1 MPDEVYQPKRVPI
14 NPDIVDT
21 PETQSET
28 PDLPQPD
35 VEQPNMRPLQ
45 PDMEQPNM
53 RPLQSDVEQP
63 TMRPAQEGAEP
74 TMRPLQPEGGMEIS
88 GNIPPQFTAALSK
101 ERKAKRET
109 TSETKI
115 VSPAALR
122 EVQPSIP
129 PGTIRTLEQLIQGI
143 QTKSTLF
150 EEITLPSKGRF
161 YDGED
166 GPQDGIIH
174 IRPMTGEEE
183 QILATPRFVKK
194 GQAINMIFD
203 RCMQENFNS
212 ERFITPDRTY
222 MLIFLRGISY
232 TPSYDVEVKCPHCDR
247 KFATVI
253 DLNDLYVES
262 CPETFSS
269 TNLKDSLPT
278 TGYNFSYRLSTGFD
292 EQNVQ
297 SHRDRKLR
305 GGFETS
311 GQADDTLLYRTAIM
325 IEEIEGLNNKEEL
338 QALLKKL
345 PISDVAYLRTTVNEP
360 PFGVDTK
367 VEIPCPGCLEDFEI
381 ELPLESN
388 FFFPRGRKKTPN
400 PQA

>member
-21 PETQSET
+21 PETNEA
-28 PDLPQPD
+28 PDLPQID

-45 PDMEQPNM
+45 A
-53 RPLQSDVEQP
+53 DVEQ
-63 TMRPAQEGAEP
+63 P
-74 TMRPLQPEGGMEIS
+74 TMRPLQPEGQPTMRPLQGEGGMELK
-88 GNIPPQFTAALSK
+88 GNIPPQFQNALSK
-101 ERKAKRET
+101 ERKAKREQAKEVVT
-109 TSETKI
+109 TSETAVVPPA
-115 VSPAALR
+115 VSR

-129 PGTIRTLEQLIQGI
+129 PGTVRTLEQLIHGI
-143 QTKSTLF
+143 QTKSTLY
-150 EEITLPSKGRF
+150 EEITLPSKGIF
-161 YDGED
+161 YDGDD
-166 GPQDGIIH
+166 GPQDGVIH
-174 IRPMTGEEE
+174 VRPMTGEEE

-262 CPETFSS
+262 CPENFSS
-269 TNLKDSLPT
+269 SNLKDSLPT
-278 TGYNFSYRLSTGFD
+278 TGYNFSYRLSTGTD
-292 EQNVQ
+292 EQRVQ
-297 SHRDRKLR
+297 AHRARKLR

-325 IEEIEGLNNKEEL
+325 IEEVEGLADKEEL

-345 PISDVAYLRTTVNEP
+345 PINDVAYLRTVVNDP

-400 PQA
+400 TQA

>member
-14 NPDIVDT
+14 NPDVVNT
-21 PETQSET
+21 PETSPQSEAPEPT
-28 PDLPQPD
+28 LETIRPPQPD
-35 VEQPNMRPLQ
+35 VEP
-45 PDMEQPNM
+45 
-53 RPLQSDVEQP
+53 
-63 TMRPAQEGAEP
+63 P
-74 TMRPLQPEGGMEIS
+74 TMRPLAEGGMQLK
-88 GNIPPQFTAALSK
+88 GNVPPQFQNALSK
-101 ERKAKRET
+101 ERKAKKENAKVAAPN
-109 TSETKI
+109 E
-115 VSPAALR
+115 PAAVVPTAS
-122 EVQPSIP
+122 EVQPSVP

-143 QTKSTLF
+143 QTQSTLF

-166 GPQDGIIH
+166 GPQDGVIR

-203 RCMQENFNS
+203 RCMQESFNS

-222 MLIFLRGISY
+222 MLIYLRGISY

-262 CPETFSS
+262 CPENFS
-269 TNLKDSLPT
+269 TANLKDSLPT
-278 TGYNFSYRLSTGFD
+278 TGYNFSYRLSTGTD
-292 EQNVQ
+292 EQRVQ
-297 SHRDRKLR
+297 AHRDRKLR

-325 IEEIEGLNNKEEL
+325 VEDIEGLTDTDEL

-345 PISDVAYLRTTVNEP
+345 PISDVAYLRTVVNDP

-367 VEIPCPGCLEDFEI
+367 VEIPCPGCLADFEI

-388 FFFPRGRKKTPN
+388 FFFPRGRRKTPN
-400 PQA
+400 MQA

>member
-21 PETQSET
+21 PETNEA
-28 PDLPQPD
+28 PDLPQID

-45 PDMEQPNM
+45 A
-53 RPLQSDVEQP
+53 DVEQ
-63 TMRPAQEGAEP
+63 P
-74 TMRPLQPEGGMEIS
+74 TMRPLQPEGQPTMRPLQGEGGMELK
-88 GNIPPQFTAALSK
+88 GNIPPQFQNALSK
-101 ERKAKRET
+101 ERKAKREQAKEVVT
-109 TSETKI
+109 TSETAVVPPA
-115 VSPAALR
+115 VSR

-129 PGTIRTLEQLIQGI
+129 PGTVRTLEQLIHGI
-143 QTKSTLF
+143 QTKSTLY
-150 EEITLPSKGRF
+150 EEITLPSKGIF
-161 YDGED
+161 YDGDD
-166 GPQDGIIH
+166 GPQDGVIH
-174 IRPMTGEEE
+174 VRPMTGEEE

-262 CPETFSS
+262 CPENFSS
-269 TNLKDSLPT
+269 SNLKDSLPT
-278 TGYNFSYRLSTGFD
+278 TGYNFSYRLSTGTD
-292 EQNVQ
+292 EQRVQ
-297 SHRDRKLR
+297 AHRDRKLR

-325 IEEIEGLNNKEEL
+325 IEEVEGLADKEEL

-345 PISDVAYLRTTVNEP
+345 PINDVAYLRTVVNDP

-400 PQA
+400 TQA

>member
-14 NPDIVDT
+14 NLDITDT
-21 PETQSET
+21 SSQSE
-28 PDLPQPD
+28 D
-35 VEQPNMRPLQ
+35 VEDAPIIRP
-45 PDMEQPNM
+45 P
-53 RPLQSDVEQP
+53 QSNIESP
-63 TMRPAQEGAEP
+63 TMRPMA
-74 TMRPLQPEGGMEIS
+74 TEGGLEIK
-88 GNIPPQFTAALSK
+88 GNIPPQFQNALSR
-101 ERKAKRET
+101 ERKAKREQAKEVD
-109 TSETKI
+109 TSEPDDI
-115 VSPAALR
+115 VPVSRR
-122 EVQPSIP
+122 EVQS
-129 PGTIRTLEQLIQGI
+129 TIRTLEQLIHGI
-143 QTKSTLF
+143 QTQSTLY
-150 EEITLPSKGRF
+150 EEIVLPSKGKF

-166 GPQDGIIH
+166 GPQDGVIH
-174 IRPMTGEEE
+174 VRPMTGEEE

-253 DLNDLYVES
+253 DLNDLYVEF
-262 CPETFSS
+262 CPENFSIG
-269 TNLKDSLPT
+269 NLKDSLPT
-278 TGYNFSYRLSTGFD
+278 TGYNFSYRLSTGTD
-292 EQNVQ
+292 ERLVQ
-297 SHRDRKLR
+297 AHRDRKLR

-311 GQADDTLLYRTAIM
+311 ERADDTLLYRTAIM
-325 IEEIEGLNNKEEL
+325 VEDIEGLTDKDEL

-345 PISDVAYLRTTVNEP
+345 PINDVAYLRTVVNEP

-367 VEIPCPGCLEDFEI
+367 VEIPCPGCLSDFEI

-400 PQA
+400 MRV